1 MKIDDI
7 NIEIIKHLR
16 DGRKSF
22 KKIAKILGITE
33 NTVRSRV
40 NKLTNEGILEITG
53 LVNPETILDHRVVF
67 VGVKLS
73 TFKLV
78 DKGKEMAKGKESI
91 SIFSYFSSGTP
102 FLSKKQNYSF
112 LYAKKYQ
119 TSAKMSN
126 KLRIIRCFSF

>member
-53 LVNPETILDHRVVF
+53 LVNP
-67 VGVKLS
+67 
-73 TFKLV
+73 
-78 DKGKEMAKGKESI
+78 
-91 SIFSYFSSGTP
+91 
-102 FLSKKQNYSF
+102 
-112 LYAKKYQ
+112 
-119 TSAKMSN
+119 
-126 KLRIIRCFSF
+126 